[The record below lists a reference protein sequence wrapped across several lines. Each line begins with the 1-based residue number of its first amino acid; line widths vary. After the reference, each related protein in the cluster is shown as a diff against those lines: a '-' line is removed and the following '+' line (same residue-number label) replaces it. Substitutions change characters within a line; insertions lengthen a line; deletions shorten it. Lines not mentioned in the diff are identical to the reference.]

1 MCAGESSLLLFFR
14 FSLIQNDGA
23 ESDCAFLQFACRFL
37 QLFACRL
44 RFFPTFLV
52 VNFFCSLY
60 HHLSSSWR
68 ACYTLI
74 SLGRGLGDS
83 DVAYSFHPWT
93 YVSNRIY
100 PFVFRWN
107 CFSQNARCR
116 CQVVSNVILH
126 PPIHS
131 NGFSAHLLSIV
142 KVFAFVIEAG
152 SFRRVGG
159 ARNCT
164 LGFLLLP

>member
-1 MCAGESSLLLFFR
+1 MCAGESSLKC
-14 FSLIQNDGA
+14 S
-23 ESDCAFLQFACRFL
+23 
-37 QLFACRL
+37 
-44 RFFPTFLV
+44 FFPIQSYPKRWSRIGMWFLLTFGCEL
-52 VNFFCSLY
+52 FCSLY
-60 HHLSSSWR
+60 QHLSSSWR

-74 SLGRGLGDS
+74 SLGRGLGDF
-83 DVAYSFHPWT
+83 DVAHSFHPWT
-93 YVSNRIY
+93 YVSNQITHL
-100 PFVFRWN
+100 FFWWN
-107 CFSQNARCR
+107 YFSRNARCR

-126 PPIHS
+126 PPVHS

-152 SFRRVGG
+152 SFWRVGG